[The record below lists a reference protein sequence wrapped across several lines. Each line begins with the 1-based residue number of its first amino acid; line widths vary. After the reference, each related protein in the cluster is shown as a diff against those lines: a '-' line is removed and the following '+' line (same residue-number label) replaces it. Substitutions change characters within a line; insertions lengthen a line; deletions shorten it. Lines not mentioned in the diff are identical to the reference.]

1 MQKLTEATHRE
12 PGTLADGKP
21 PIVAE
26 LQSQDPRMVWP
37 AGAAMLAKPRRG
49 GFGATPAKGW
59 LTGECGASYTAPP
72 DAVPKQRR
80 AGRTD
85 FPKISVG
92 LDRGSLVVYW
102 SLQGTGA
109 GQFRSLT
116 SEYEKEKRGRR
127 SSLRTRR
134 ELGRQEDA
142 SCHALFGSS
151 HGSGGN
157 ARIIVSL
164 RQDVVISFDQS
175 LQRESLILAQSE
187 RWRQA

>member
-1 MQKLTEATHRE
+1 MKQ
-12 PGTLADGKP
+12 
-21 PIVAE
+21 
-26 LQSQDPRMVWP
+26 
-37 AGAAMLAKPRRG
+37 GAAHAGMRRG
-49 GFGATPAKGW
+49 FSREMPAKGL
-59 LTGECGASYTAPP
+59 LTWECGASYTAPP

-80 AGRTD
+80 AGWTD
-85 FPKISVG
+85 FLKISVG
-92 LDRGSLVVYW
+92 LDRGSPVVYW
-102 SLQGTGA
+102 SLQGTDE

-127 SSLRTRR
+127 SSLRARR
-134 ELGRQEDA
+134 EPGRHEDA
-142 SCHALFGSS
+142 SCHTLFGSS

-157 ARIIVSL
+157 ARINVSL